1 LLRAFVKFFV
11 TRIGYGNATLVM
23 LGELQ
28 EASLDERICLI
39 RKRTDQFGLLVAK
52 ASVHLYI
59 PEISWIG
66 GVYAR
71 RPRVEVVGTT
81 VS

>member
-1 LLRAFVKFFV
+1 MPTAVAVLTGSRLRSLLRAFVKFFV

-39 RKRTDQFGLLVAK
+39 RKRTDQFGLLAAK
-52 ASVHLYI
+52 AGVHLTY
-59 PEISWIG
+59 P
-66 GVYAR
+66 
-71 RPRVEVVGTT
+71 
-81 VS
+81 

>member
-1 LLRAFVKFFV
+1 MPTADAVLAGSCPRTLLRAFVKFFV

-39 RKRTDQFGLLVAK
+39 RKRTDQFGLLAAK
-52 ASVHLYI
+52 ASVHLTY
-59 PEISWIG
+59 P
-66 GVYAR
+66 
-71 RPRVEVVGTT
+71 
-81 VS
+81 